1 MPTQIHLTLPRP
13 HPGQRQILREARR
26 FNAVACGRRWGKSTL
41 GVNLIAATTLAGYP
55 FGWFA
60 PTYKLLG
67 EAWRDALR
75 VLRPVIAS
83 SNATDHRI
91 ELITG
96 GVAEFWTLQDPDAGR
111 SRKYKRAFIDEAGL
125 VANLGEIWQ
134 AAIRPTLAD
143 YAGDGW
149 LAGTPKGRNFFWE
162 CFNRGL
168 DPLQAEWAC
177 WQKPTED
184 NPHIPPEEVVA
195 MRAELTERR
204 AAQEIDAQF
213 LDDGGGVF
221 RNVVACSTG
230 SRQAPIEGHQ
240 YVFGIDWGRAVD
252 YTAISVWDTLTRRE
266 VELDRFNLVEYPQQE
281 GRVTALAERYKP
293 IAILAEQ
300 NSIGDAIISNLR
312 RRNLPIRPF
321 VTTNASKAQIVDAF
335 ALDLERTAIALLD
348 DPIATAEL
356 LAFEGTKL
364 PSGLIRYAAPEGQH
378 DDTVMAR
385 LIGHHAARTPREAR
399 SVDNPLY

>member
-1 MPTQIHLTLPRP
+1 M
-13 HPGQRQILREARR
+13 LREARR

-41 GVNLIAATTLAGYP
+41 GVNLIADTTLAGYP

-75 VLRPVIAS
+75 VLRPAIAS
-83 SNATDHRI
+83 SNASDHRI

-96 GVAEFWTLQDPDAGR
+96 GVAEFWTLQDEDAGR
-111 SRKYKRAFIDEAGL
+111 SRKYKRVFVDEAGL
-125 VANLGEIWQ
+125 VANLGETWQ

-143 YAGDGW
+143 YAGDAW

-168 DPLQAEWAC
+168 DPLQSDWAC

-184 NPHIPPEEVVA
+184 NPHIPPEEVAA

-221 RNVVACSTG
+221 RNVVACSTATPQ
-230 SRQAPIEGHQ
+230 REPTAGHV
-240 YVFGIDWGRAVD
+240 YVAGVDWGKTHD
-252 YTAISVWDTLTRRE
+252 YTVISVWDATDQRE
-266 VELDRFNLVEYPQQE
+266 VWLDRSNGVEYAIQE
-281 GRVTALAERYKP
+281 QRLVALHERYKLT
-293 IAILAEQ
+293 AIWPEA
-300 NSIGDAIISNLR
+300 NSIGGPIIERLR
-312 RRNLPIRPF
+312 RRNLPVRPF
-321 VTTNASKAQIVDAF
+321 TTTNATKAAAVDAL
-335 ALDLERTAIALLD
+335 ALSLERQSITLLN

-356 LAFEGTKL
+356 LAFEGEKL
-364 PSGLIRYAAPEGQH
+364 PSGLIRYGAPEGQH
-378 DDTVMAR
+378 DDTVIAR
-385 LIGHHAARTPREAR
+385 LIGYAAARRPREAQMAP
-399 SVDNPLY
+399 NPFY